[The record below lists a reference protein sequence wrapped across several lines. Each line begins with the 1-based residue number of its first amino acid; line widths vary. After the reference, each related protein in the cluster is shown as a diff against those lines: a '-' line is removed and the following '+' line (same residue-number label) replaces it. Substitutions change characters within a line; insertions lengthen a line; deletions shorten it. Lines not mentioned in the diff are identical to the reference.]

1 MNYLKKV
8 NSLRNNYVVLRHGE
22 SEANERGIIISEPAK
37 GIKDYGLTVHGR
49 KQVTSSVQKAKEKGL
64 LDGNV
69 IIYSSD
75 FKRAEET
82 AIIAKAIL
90 KSGEVNSTSNLRER
104 YFGDFDSK
112 SRSNYARVWA
122 NDLTRR
128 SNFHNVESVDS
139 VLSRT
144 TKLITEL
151 EKRYDNKTI
160 LLVGHAD
167 TLQILQTAFEDN
179 NPFNHRLLKPIRV
192 AQVRALNNRV

>member
-1 MNYLKKV
+1 VNYLEKV
-8 NSLRNNYVVLRHGE
+8 NNLKNSYIVLRHGK
-22 SEANERGIIISEPAK
+22 SEANELGLIISDAAE
-37 GIKDYGLTVHGR
+37 GIKGYGLTVLGK

-64 LDGNV
+64 LDSRV

-82 AIIAKAIL
+82 AVIAKDIL
-90 KSGEVNSTSNLRER
+90 KSGKVYLTSNLRER
-104 YFGDFDSK
+104 YFGDFDNR
-112 SRSNYARVWA
+112 SRNNYARVWA
-122 NDLTRR
+122 NDLTGHN
-128 SNFHNVESVDS
+128 NFHNVESVGN

-144 TKLITEL
+144 TKLIAEL

-167 TLQILQTAFEDN
+167 TLQILQTAFEDS

-192 AQVRALNNRV
+192 AQVRVLNNKV